1 VLARYTS
8 SPVESM
14 LRYRIWDV
22 EVPLALSGTLTSQ
35 VRLDPGNWVFG
46 DMDGVLVI
54 PEEVVEE
61 VLTKAEEAKEVE
73 DKVRAEIRRGM
84 PVKDVEAKY
93 GRL

>member
-1 VLARYTS
+1 VFARYT

-14 LRYRIWDV
+14 LCYRIWDV

-35 VRLDPGNWVFG
+35 VRLDPGSWVFG

-54 PEEVVEE
+54 PEDVVEE

>member
-1 VLARYTS
+1 MFARYT

-35 VRLDPGNWVFG
+35 VRLDS
-46 DMDGVLVI
+46 
-54 PEEVVEE
+54 
-61 VLTKAEEAKEVE
+61 AKEVE